1 MPNGGCKV
9 SINMRSLF
17 ESLVSMLFRN
27 VPDECKTQDICAK
40 VVLEDLETLQ
50 FVPDEQ
56 NIEETCE
63 KAVERDYM
71 H

>member
-50 FVPDEQ
+50 FVPDE
-56 NIEETCE
+56 
-63 KAVERDYM
+63 
-71 H
+71 